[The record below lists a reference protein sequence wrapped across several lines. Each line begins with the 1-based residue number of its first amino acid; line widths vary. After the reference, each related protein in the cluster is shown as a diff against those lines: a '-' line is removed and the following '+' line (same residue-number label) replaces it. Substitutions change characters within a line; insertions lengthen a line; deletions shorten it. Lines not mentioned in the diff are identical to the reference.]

1 MLEKENYLGKPP
13 SQNPKT
19 IYQHP
24 VIGPDHR
31 LGIARDWRYEAIMD
45 AAGKNGPKLGDKTA
59 CFVSNVTSISKKLG

>member
-1 MLEKENYLGKPP
+1 
-13 SQNPKT
+13 
-19 IYQHP
+19 